1 MSLEATG
8 TFGVKVAN
16 IILFKAFDTKTD
28 SLIELKA
35 LIVSTL
41 LNSLLLHRLFET
53 IRNKLPKKF
62 SFVRY
67 ASISL

>member
-16 IILFKAFDTKTD
+16 IILFKAFDNKTD